1 MDLPLSIVQDL
12 YRIGTLKW
20 ISTIKESTDII
31 SLTRNI
37 FEFAA
42 KYKIRWHFCSFDI
55 NYVKSFI
62 NQGEEGIEKLAK
74 LTTLMYLV
82 MRYAKKGDEIDN
94 WGNEEYRKLNP
105 PIIVWDDDINSLTL
119 TNINDR

>member
-37 FEFAA
+37 FE
-42 KYKIRWHFCSFDI
+42 
-55 NYVKSFI
+55 
-62 NQGEEGIEKLAK
+62 IE
-74 LTTLMYLV
+74 
-82 MRYAKKGDEIDN
+82 EIDIFDN
-94 WGNEEYRKLNP
+94 EILLDEDIHNNLEDWGFGY
-105 PIIVWDDDINSLTL
+105 
-119 TNINDR
+119 